1 MLSSLPR
8 PGQATWVLVLTLLA
22 ESAWIHAAVGLFFLG
37 ISADAAPS
45 WISTIL
51 AISCS
56 ALVWRLLL
64 RVGAPLSVDI
74 PLAITLGILVTY
86 LIVAFQISDTRWF
99 DAAWPA
105 HAAKA
110 AYQADA
116 QDYFNGAL
124 GEVFLALMLWWRGIR
139 LAGTDDP
146 QNSLLTTFKVG
157 LVMISLVVVV
167 GVINS
172 ANVDALPMMAIFTAS
187 SLAGFWI
194 YYLLPGSGKIQRLG
208 DWSKII
214 GPVVAAVL
222 AVSIGFGYI
231 IDALFPAAKLLLRPL
246 GSMMLFLFDLLL
258 APILMGLA
266 FAATLFWE
274 FLYGIF
280 GTPSSSISETPP
292 QYVEEIR
299 EAAELKSLPAY
310 AEVFLWLVAIAII
323 GLAFY
328 VLARTIRRSE
338 RGTKRPSEGEH
349 ESMADGADP
358 LGDIARLLL
367 GMLPDSWRKPQARTF
382 RLPNDDPGVLE
393 VLQIYYD
400 LLYAAED
407 RGVVRSPGETPTE
420 FREKLEKVFPAR
432 LVHLA
437 TEAFVLV
444 CYGRHTPSASR
455 LSALRL
461 QVRPDAGPNEG

>member
-1 MLSSLPR
+1 M
-8 PGQATWVLVLTLLA
+8 
-22 ESAWIHAAVGLFFLG
+22 
-37 ISADAAPS
+37 
-45 WISTIL
+45 
-51 AISCS
+51 
-56 ALVWRLLL
+56 LL

-86 LIVAFQISDTRWF
+86 LIVKFQISDTRWF

-105 HAAKA
+105 HAATA

-124 GEVFLALMLWWRGIR
+124 GEVLLALMLWWRGIR
-139 LAGTDDP
+139 LAGTSDP

-157 LVMISLVVVV
+157 LVMISLVIIV

-172 ANVDALPMMAIFTAS
+172 VDVDALPMMAIFTAS

-194 YYLLPGSGKIQRLG
+194 YYLLPGSGKIRRLG

-222 AVSIGFGYI
+222 AISFGFGYI
-231 IDALFPAAKLLLRPL
+231 IDALFPVAKFLLRPL
-246 GSMMLFLFDLLL
+246 GSTMLFLFDLLL

-266 FAATLFWE
+266 FAATLFWKWV
-274 FLYGIF
+274 YSIF
-280 GTPSSSISETPP
+280 STSSSPISETPP

-299 EAAELKSLPAY
+299 KAAELKGLPAY
-310 AEVFLWLVAIAII
+310 AEIFIWLVAVAII

-328 VLARTIRRSE
+328 LLAKAIRRSGPAT
-338 RGTKRPSEGEH
+338 RLPSEGEH
-349 ESMADGADP
+349 ESMADGVDP
-358 LGDIARLLL
+358 LRDIARLLL
-367 GMLPDSWRKPQARTF
+367 GMLPDGWRKPEKRTF
-382 RLPNDDPGVLE
+382 RLPDDDPSVLE

-400 LLYAAED
+400 LLYAAEN

-420 FREKLEKVFPAR
+420 FREKLEKVFAPG

-437 TEAFVLV
+437 TEAFVFA
-444 CYGRHTPSASR
+444 CYGRLTPSASQ
-455 LSALRL
+455 LSVLRL
-461 QVRPDAGPNEG
+461 QVRPSAGPNEHGGADAVQSLR